1 MAKGYR
7 MRITEAEAARRI
19 KEKTDGRLE
28 YVSGYTIKENPIRV
42 RCLICGGEFERTY
55 HNITTKGSVSCPICT
70 ERNRAERKL
79 KAQAEKERQKQKDK
93 ATRWSRT
100 QLLGMRVCVEC
111 GELFIPRDVHNIRC
125 SAACTRKAANRSADA
140 RLNRSNVI
148 DRDITLHKL
157 FKRDGGI
164 CQICG
169 GACEWND
176 KRMTPTGTVVGNNY
190 PSIDHVIPL
199 ARGGVHS
206 WDNVQLAHW
215 YCNTIKS
222 DKIVYQTPLPKIFS
236 SSQL

>member
-1 MAKGYR
+1 

-19 KEKTDGRLE
+19 KEKTDGLLE

-70 ERNRAERKL
+70 ERDRVERKI

-125 SAACTRKAANRSADA
+125 STACTRKAANRSADA

-148 DRDITLHKL
+148 DRDITLDRL
-157 FKRDGGI
+157 FKRDRGI

-199 ARGGVHS
+199 AHGGVHS

-222 DKIVYQTPLPKIFS
+222 DKIVE
-236 SSQL
+236 